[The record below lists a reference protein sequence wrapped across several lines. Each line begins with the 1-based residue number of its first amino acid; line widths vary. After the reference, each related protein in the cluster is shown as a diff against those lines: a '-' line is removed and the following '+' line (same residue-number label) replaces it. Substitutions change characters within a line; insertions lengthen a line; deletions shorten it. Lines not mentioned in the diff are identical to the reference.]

1 MSWKQVSKREK
12 IQMIS
17 LGSPRGGTV
26 SPSQILGPSLLLL
39 GNVHGSENSDKRSSV
54 ARNENAQQEQENA
67 QQEQKTPQSHPLYVQ
82 EVRWRQLTAPE
93 SCPSSQAWTTFPGV
107 DVGYWRC
114 HSWLLRK
121 PLATSNRNTQL
132 FSFARSKLKCVFFCD
147 WKNVHSGSLLHGPG
161 SVLQETREK
170 RGEVMEWVWDLA
182 QGTPSKTGGVT
193 HSTAISQV
201 GVGNISREREREGTQ
216 KGGSWFTI

>member
-1 MSWKQVSKREK
+1 
-12 IQMIS
+12 MIS

-161 SVLQETREK
+161 SGSSGDTGEARRGDGVSVRPRTRH
-170 RGEVMEWVWDLA
+170 
-182 QGTPSKTGGVT
+182 T
-193 HSTAISQV
+193 
-201 GVGNISREREREGTQ
+201 
-216 KGGSWFTI
+216 F